1 MFRFL
6 AQVILLGVLLIA
18 PWLYGS
24 VYEQT
29 QVGLLA
35 GLLVALLFSSFSG
48 ARATSRFALIANLIM
63 FAAICW
69 AAFQLVPLPVN
80 IAEIISPNTVALR
93 AELDPSA
100 AELPQTLTLRP
111 SATRYDLTLLVMAT
125 IAFLLGQRLFDTER
139 SLVVLFTFVA
149 INGAAFAFFGL
160 IQKLTWNGQFFW
172 IGAPYSGNQFAMFVN
187 RNNAGGYLNLCMAAG
202 IGLLMRIILERQ
214 KNQQVQKNV
223 ERTRGTRRHS
233 SRRVRRS
240 RSPRSARRVPS
251 RSLSDRTAD
260 FFASLTGVDLGL
272 LGLCVCMAGGVLASL
287 SRGAGISL
295 FVAVV
300 VTAIAL
306 GVTRRKSGTAI
317 WIVMALVAGLGLLSW
332 SGLMEA
338 WQARM
343 GTLEDPDA
351 LMARGRWT
359 NWVVAL
365 RSLPHFPVAGT
376 GLGTYRDIYL
386 MYQDSWVGLWHFYAE
401 NQYLQALTD
410 AGIVGLVLLIA
421 ILLVVLVQAFR
432 LMSVSTASSVVFSAL
447 GYALLFAMI
456 TQGVHAFFDFGLYFP
471 PAMTLLA
478 VISGASFV
486 RRKTQSSAHT
496 TDVEVRRVR
505 VPIFAVALLG
515 AGVYLNYDLY
525 LSAVVRDAIIEYRH
539 TEALGD
545 ATDEEIVESIRSLT
559 PFAERR
565 PDDAELQ
572 YQIGKLHMHRYR
584 NARFADLRANAP
596 IDVTVEQLWDA
607 SAPAYANEENPPGSD
622 HTTHNQQLEHLEQ
635 ARSPLLAARRAA
647 PVLAKAHLRL
657 AAVVAATEGLEAGAA
672 HVERAVRCEPSDT
685 YKLSEAGRLHLVADR
700 AEDAFKLWR
709 RSLTLNPDRLPE
721 ILRWSSELTDEQ
733 LVGEI
738 LPLDAQFLLAFSQR
752 SGIVRD
758 RPALPSL
765 ALEQADRVLDDQ
777 PGLTISERSY
787 LDGRINTLQD
797 NIPQAIRHYVAAV
810 TLQPGNAQWRYE
822 LAVLLVRQGL
832 PEQAREQA
840 ALATRLAPDNAT
852 YRNLHAKLVKTR
864 HD

>member
-6 AQVILLGVLLIA
+6 SQFILLGVLLIA

-24 VYEQT
+24 VYKQT

-35 GLLVALLFSSFSG
+35 GLLVALLFSVFSG
-48 ARATSRFALIANLIM
+48 GRATSRFGLTANLIM
-63 FAAICW
+63 FAAICS

-172 IGAPYSGNQFAMFVN
+172 IGVPYRGDVFAMFVN
-187 RNNAGGYLNLCMAAG
+187 VNNAGGYLNLCMAAG
-202 IGLLMRIILERQ
+202 IGLLMRIMLERQ
-214 KNQQVQKNV
+214 KSQQVHLDRSRDV
-223 ERTRGTRRHS
+223 RRHS
-233 SRRVRRS
+233 SRRVSRS
-240 RSPRSARRVPS
+240 RSPRPAPRITVH
-251 RSLSDRTAD
+251 DRIAE
-260 FFASLTGVDLGL
+260 FFASLTGVELGSL
-272 LGLCVCMAGGVLASL
+272 ALCLCMACGVLASF
-287 SRGAGISL
+287 SRAAGISL

-300 VTAIAL
+300 VMAL
-306 GVTRRKSGTAI
+306 VLAATRRGSGIAVRVLT
-317 WIVMALVAGLGLLSW
+317 ALVAGLGLLSW
-332 SGLMEA
+332 SGMTEA
-338 WQARM
+338 WQTRM
-343 GTLEDPDA
+343 GTLEDQDLLLSANGRWPNWLDA
-351 LMARGRWT
+351 LRA
-359 NWVVAL
+359 V
-365 RSLPHFPVAGT
+365 PDFPVAGT

-386 MYQDSWVGLWHFYAE
+386 MYQDRWVGVWHFYAE
-401 NQYLQALTD
+401 NQYLQALTE

-432 LMSVSTASSVVFSAL
+432 LMSVSTASSDVHPAL
-447 GYALLFAMI
+447 GYVLLFALI

-478 VISGASFV
+478 VMSGASFV
-486 RRKTQSSAHT
+486 RRKTQSSAYT
-496 TDVEVRRVR
+496 TDAVVRRVR
-505 VPIFAVALLG
+505 VPIFALVLLA

-525 LSAVVRDAIIEYRH
+525 LSEVVRAAISEYRH
-539 TEALGD
+539 IEALGG
-545 ATDEEIVESIRSLT
+545 ATDEDIADSIRVLT

-607 SAPAYANEENPPGSD
+607 SAPAYANEENSPGSD
-622 HTTHNQQLEHLEQ
+622 HTEHNQQLEHLEL
-635 ARSPLLAARRAA
+635 AKSPLLAARRAA
-647 PVLAKAHLRL
+647 PVLSMVHLRL
-657 AAVVAATEGLEAGAA
+657 AAVVAATEGLEVGAS
-672 HVERAVRCEPSDT
+672 HVQRAVRCEPSNT
-685 YKLSEAGRLHLVADR
+685 YNLSEAGRLHLVADR

-709 RSLTLNPDRLPE
+709 RSLTLNPDHLPE

-733 LVGEI
+733 IVGEI
-738 LPLDAQFLLAFSQR
+738 LPLDTQFLIEFSCR
-752 SGIVRD
+752 YGIVRD
-758 RPALPSL
+758 RPALPCL

-777 PGLTISERSY
+777 PGLTISERSH
-787 LDGRINTLQD
+787 LDGRINTLQN
-797 NIPQAIRHYVAAV
+797 NIPQAIRHYISAV

-822 LAVLLVRQGL
+822 LAVLLVSQGL

-852 YRNLHAKLVKTR
+852 YRELHAKLVKTR
-864 HD
+864 QD